1 MISLS
6 SFEPDLFNRNA
17 DQGNLQVLRKQLQ
30 WRGVEFEEQREFN
43 IEADFVLIGDAFNA
57 VTKHYQGQLL
67 ELVPML
73 EKRLEL
79 GRPTLLVGSSYEFFL
94 GAVHGL
100 PTATRGE
107 RRSEFRK
114 VSYGDLSAFGYRNT
128 DLNGQDLFV
137 RGAFIGTTLFGPV
150 LAKSPDLLNT
160 ILDGLGVEAKL
171 DESMQKRLDDYLA
184 EVIRTSS
191 AG

>member
-100 PTATRGE
+100 PTTTREE

>member
-6 SFEPDLFNRNA
+6 SFEPELFNRNA

-100 PTATRGE
+100 PTTTRGE

-137 RGAFIGTTLFGPV
+137 RGAFIGSTLFGPV

-171 DESMQKRLDDYLA
+171 DESMQKRLDGYLA

>member
-6 SFEPDLFNRNA
+6 SFEPELFNRNA

-100 PTATRGE
+100 PTTTRGE

-128 DLNGQDLFV
+128 DLSGQDLFA

-171 DESMQKRLDDYLA
+171 DESMQKRLDGYLA